1 MRYVFAAV
9 GALAAVLVWLNQSS
23 DGRQIRR
30 QLMDHPV
37 EVRRLY

>member
-1 MRYVFAAV
+1 MRYVFVAV
-9 GALAAVLVWLNQSS
+9 AALAAAMVWLNQSS

-37 EVRRLY
+37 EIQRLY